1 MSKTE
6 KVELKRFTTLI
17 QPNLLSQIKLISYF
31 TNKKLNECINES
43 VLNYINDFELK
54 SNTSI
59 KSLISLKSNFND
71 LDNIDTKE
79 KKQVL
84 FNLLNLIK
92 TLLISVF
99 FLLLFCILNMF
110 KSTTSFNSLYP
121 ILKEKSH
128 CKSH

>member
-17 QPNLLSQIKLISYF
+17 QPDLLSQIKLISYF

-71 LDNIDTKE
+71 LDNTDTKE
-79 KKQVL
+79 MK
-84 FNLLNLIK
+84 
-92 TLLISVF
+92 
-99 FLLLFCILNMF
+99 
-110 KSTTSFNSLYP
+110 
-121 ILKEKSH
+121 
-128 CKSH
+128 